1 MIKIIFNYIHSNTNK
16 TTNELSYMD
25 AIDKCEYRSDIIEL
39 EINKSIN
46 DDINALIEEFIK
58 MKI

>member
-1 MIKIIFNYIHSNTNK
+1 
-16 TTNELSYMD
+16 MD

-39 EINKSIN
+39 EIKKSIN